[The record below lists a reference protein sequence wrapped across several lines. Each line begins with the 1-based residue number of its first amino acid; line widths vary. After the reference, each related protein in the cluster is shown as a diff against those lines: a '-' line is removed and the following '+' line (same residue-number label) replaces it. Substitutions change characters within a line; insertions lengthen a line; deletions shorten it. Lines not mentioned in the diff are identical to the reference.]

1 MKSEILE
8 KFKVQARLRMAQHFA
23 ESMKTWAKQGFNVSQ
38 EAYKKRIDICKG
50 CEFWDDSAMAGYGKC
65 LKCGCGR
72 GKHWLPHEKCPIGK
86 WGVEP
91 LTPPASV

>member
-1 MKSEILE
+1 
-8 KFKVQARLRMAQHFA
+8 MAKHFA

-38 EAYKKRIDICKG
+38 EAYNKRMDICKG

-65 LKCGCGR
+65 FKCGCGR

-86 WGVEP
+86 WDSEP

>member
-1 MKSEILE
+1 MNSEIFE
-8 KFKVQARLRMAQHFA
+8 KFKVEARLRMAQHFA

-38 EAYKKRIDICKG
+38 EAYQKRMDICKG
-50 CEFWDDSAMAGYGKC
+50 CEFWDDSAMVGYGKC

-86 WGVEP
+86 LGSEP